1 MDGILAYL
9 GSLPEILVYLI
20 LGAGAALEN
29 VVPVVP
35 ADTVILLGG
44 FVAGAGAADPW
55 SVFLVTWASNVGSAL
70 FVYWA
75 GLRYGRSFFARGAG
89 RHVLS
94 RGQIERMEGFY
105 RRWGL
110 PAIFFTRFLPG
121 LRAVVP
127 AFAGVSHHPFLSV
140 AVPVAVAS
148 ALWYGGL
155 VWLGATAGR
164 NLDTIRSW
172 LAGTNRVLLVVS
184 LAIAVGLAAWWW
196 RTRSARRG
204 RRDEPG
210 SGPGEAGGGGAV
222 EETGSR

>member
-1 MDGILAYL
+1 MDGILAFL
-9 GSLPEILVYLI
+9 GSLPETLVYI
-20 LGAGAALEN
+20 VLGAGAALEN

-70 FVYWA
+70 VVYWA
-75 GLRYGRSFFARGAG
+75 GHRYGRSFFAVGPG
-89 RHVLS
+89 RRLLS
-94 RGQIERMEGFY
+94 RGQMERMEAFY

-127 AFAGVSHHPFLSV
+127 AFAGVSHHPFLPV

-148 ALWYGGL
+148 AIWYGGL

-164 NLDTIRSW
+164 NLDTIRGW
-172 LAGTNRVLLVVS
+172 MAGTNRVLLVLS
-184 LAIAVGLAAWWW
+184 LAVAVALAAWWW
-196 RTRSARRG
+196 RTRRASRADTSSPG
-204 RRDEPG
+204 PLGDGPERD
-210 SGPGEAGGGGAV
+210 GP
-222 EETGSR
+222 